1 MSKEL
6 LDTCLSITGAYE
18 NGKLAYDGLS
28 GNFDGM
34 GISCGVLQWNPGTGS
49 LGEHLLA
56 KVIELSGAEAI
67 DSFFSVPVSS
77 LATMKTADQLA
88 FITTN
93 FLDGKNITPTGKTQW
108 KAFLAS
114 EPSVNAQVELA
125 EHGVLASA
133 IKLADQYVA
142 NGSSNSRV
150 VAFFFDLVTQS
161 GSMGNSRGHVDPYVE
176 GDEVVSQAAIIAAQ
190 ASSQKTADL
199 WTAAIQAEPLAN
211 LLLHYAYKRALLSRP
226 EYVWDALSRRGAIA
240 CRGGVVHG
248 KMFDFTQVLP

>member
-49 LGEHLLA
+49 LGSHLLA
-56 KVIELSGAEAI
+56 KVIELSGAEAV

-77 LATMKTADQLA
+77 LATMSAPDQLI
-88 FITTN
+88 FITTH
-93 FLDGKNITPTGKTQW
+93 FLTGKDITTEGKTQW
-108 KAFLAS
+108 KAFLSS
-114 EPSVNAQVELA
+114 EPSVNAQVSLA
-125 EHGVLASA
+125 ENGVLASA
-133 IKLADQYVA
+133 MKLADQYISDGA
-142 NGSSNSRV
+142 NNARV

-161 GSMGNSRGHVDPYVE
+161 GGMKNSRGSVDPYVE

-190 ASSQKTADL
+190 PYSQKTADL

-240 CRGGVVHG
+240 CRGGLVHG
-248 KMFDFTQVLP
+248 KMFNFTQVLP